1 MSPRIRVTIVSAN
14 AETRDGLQ
22 SYLAQAEVDASTT
35 HELAMSAPAPDAAV
49 YFPDEYA
56 VDTAVDALASSRKS
70 HPTMI
75 VVIVTRQPQVFLRA
89 LAEDGGAL
97 VVVPKPAW
105 GWVILDAIRDQ
116 LAL

>member
-1 MSPRIRVTIVSAN
+1 MNARIRVTIISAN

-35 HELAMSAPAPDAAV
+35 HELAVPAPPPDAAV
-49 YFPDEYA
+49 YFPDEYEVEIA
-56 VDTAVDALASSRKS
+56 LGALASSRTS
-70 HPTMI
+70 HPALV

-89 LAEDGGAL
+89 LAEDGGPL
-97 VVVPKPAW
+97 VVIPKPAW